1 MRKDACLVRLVSLI
15 TQFSRGLR
23 EVKLNLQAL
32 MPQDPAVL
40 GQVTG
45 LFYVIGWNIAQ
56 LTFFKRVVV
65 KHVQPRGKLGHQQR
79 SVTVGLDV
87 ALGRGNRSLTP
98 VLPAV
103 VKSAIHCSAG
113 SAHHKKREARRPPK
127 DTQFFLSD
135 RSSGGCLLGRGFR
148 GSRLFGVD
156 LILVGLRCAGYI
168 ISDVRHSF
176 SDRIGAFS
184 CFLLKL

>member
-1 MRKDACLVRLVSLI
+1 MRKDACLVRLVSPI
-15 TQFSRGLR
+15 TQSSRGLR

-56 LTFFKRVVV
+56 LAFFKRVVV

-127 DTQFFLSD
+127 DTQFFLSG
-135 RSSGGCLLGRGFR
+135 RSSGACILGRAFR
-148 GSRLFGVD
+148 SSRLLGVD
-156 LILVGLRCAGYI
+156 LVLGRLRHTGYI
-168 ISDVRHSF
+168 ISGVRYGTSGC
-176 SDRIGAFS
+176 IGAFN
-184 CFLLKL
+184 CFFLKL